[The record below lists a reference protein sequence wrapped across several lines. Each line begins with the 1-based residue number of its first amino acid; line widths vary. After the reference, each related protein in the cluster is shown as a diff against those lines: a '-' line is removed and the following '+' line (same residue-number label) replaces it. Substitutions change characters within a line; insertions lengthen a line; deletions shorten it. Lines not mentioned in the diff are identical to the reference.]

1 MMKMAVCISACLWVT
16 ALGALP
22 GRAQDPLDLGAILE
36 DDQLPVDEGV
46 DQMDPGDNKTF
57 HVTTDDDITSLE
69 TGDIYK
75 NNQSSFKVVSIRSK
89 GSEGGRFTVE
99 RIGGKNDPIRTWSRT
114 SGLGPSSII
123 SRETLWDLYLQGGV
137 LMHFIL
143 ACAVITIILGL
154 NCAWVFRVGRHCP
167 PRFIEPARAC
177 LQRSDIPGF
186 QQLAQREKGLFGH
199 ICRAMAVR
207 FDTSTLADVTSRA
220 ELEGARQVRRL
231 RLPLEGLS
239 LIAAVAPLL
248 GLLGTVI
255 GIVISFEA
263 VAFDAASA
271 AKAQA
276 LALGIR
282 MALFTTLGG
291 LCVAIPALFI
301 RFFGNTRLS
310 AVVSEC
316 ELCTEEFLHEVAQIK
331 RNGEGP
337 ATPSETT
344 EKEVAAA
351 GAAI

>member
-1 MMKMAVCISACLWVT
+1 MKMAACLT
-16 ALGALP
+16 ACLLIANLGAVP
-22 GRAQDPLDLGAILE
+22 GRAQDPLDLSSAL
-36 DDQLPVDEGV
+36 DDDELPLGEKAEKK
-46 DQMDPGDNKTF
+46 DPGDNKTF
-57 HVTTDDDITSLE
+57 RVTTDHDITSLE
-69 TGDIYK
+69 VGDIYK
-75 NNQSSFKVVSIRSK
+75 NSQSEFEVVEIRSK
-89 GSEGGRFTVE
+89 GKEGGRFTVK
-99 RIGGKNDPIRTWSRT
+99 RIVGKNDPTRKWSRE
-114 SGLGPSSII
+114 SGLGPLTIV
-123 SRETLWDLYLQGGV
+123 SRETLWDLYRQGGV

-167 PRFIEPARAC
+167 PRFIEPARSC
-177 LQRSDIPGF
+177 LQRNDIPGF
-186 QQLAQREKGLFGH
+186 QQLAQNEKGLFGH

-207 FDTSTLADVTSRA
+207 FDTSTLEDVTTRT

-231 RLPLEGLS
+231 RLPLDGLS

-316 ELCTEEFLHEVAQIK
+316 ELYTEEFLHEIAQIK
-331 RNGEGP
+331 RNGDAPEV
-337 ATPSETT
+337 ATETA
-344 EKEVAAA
+344 EKEVAVA
-351 GAAI
+351 GAAT